1 MSNTQD
7 NGRAE
12 NEREAEQHAAQ
23 GEGSTA
29 YAERITGERDEKDP
43 DGLVTLDQVPAG
55 EDLDEAGDAPL
66 ADLNRPGNLYGTHE

>member
-7 NGRAE
+7 NGKD
-12 NEREAEQHAAQ
+12 EREAEQHAAQ

-55 EDLDEAGDAPL
+55 EDLGEAGDAPL
-66 ADLNRPGNLYGTHE
+66 ADLNRPGNLYGTQE

>member
-7 NGRAE
+7 NGQD
-12 NEREAEQHAAQ
+12 EREAEQRAAQ

-55 EDLDEAGDAPL
+55 EDLGDAGDAPL